1 MKINSYLKFSEV
13 IKFEIGRSDTE
24 RYSSDPYSIYW
35 EDKLNDFPKLDSV
48 VYVGEGPE
56 VDEVTLEETFPEEV
70 AAKGWWIC
78 YSDELVQ
85 DVIDNAIYQKPDVS
99 LEEINIAIGYYC
111 QNDCFQTL

>member
-1 MKINSYLKFSEV
+1 MKLAGLIQKGIPVTRTAFIGKINL
-13 IKFEIGRSDTE
+13 
-24 RYSSDPYSIYW
+24 
-35 EDKLNDFPKLDSV
+35 KLDSV